1 MRAAFFRAGNGKH
14 WNGRR
19 MKKAKLWCCVL
30 FALALSGIPAYAT
43 VYRARV
49 IDAVTKKP
57 LAGAFV
63 TLQDTVVRTDDNGV
77 FQIAG
82 DGDHIGFRAYGY
94 GRTWID
100 VSRLQQEL
108 QAVELA
114 PFTPKTLYLSFFGIG
129 NSRLRQAALNLIE
142 ATELNGLVIDVKGD
156 HGMIAYPSAM
166 PLAARVGAQK
176 LITIKDLPGLLAFL
190 RAKGIYTIARIV
202 TFKDNPLAL
211 ARPDLAVKTRNGSI
225 WRDREHLAW
234 ADPFKTEVWDYNI
247 GVAVEA
253 AKAGFDEIQFDY
265 VRFPDAQGVVLSLP
279 STEKTRINAISAFLQ
294 EARKRLTPYNVFL
307 AADIF
312 GYVCWNLNDTG
323 VGQRLEEL
331 MSLLD
336 YISPML
342 YPSCFQF
349 GIPGYRNPVEHPYEI
364 VYNSLQRAQERTR
377 RPSIRFR
384 PWLQAFKDYAYDRRP
399 FTGKEIRTQIQ
410 AAEDFGADGWMLW
423 NPRNT
428 YSADGLYPEDGRRQ

>member
-43 VYRARV
+43 VYR
-49 IDAVTKKP
+49 
-57 LAGAFV
+57 
-63 TLQDTVVRTDDNGV
+63 
-77 FQIAG
+77 
-82 DGDHIGFRAYGY
+82 
-94 GRTWID
+94 
-100 VSRLQQEL
+100 
-108 QAVELA
+108 
-114 PFTPKTLYLSFFGIG
+114 
-129 NSRLRQAALNLIE
+129 
-142 ATELNGLVIDVKGD
+142 
-156 HGMIAYPSAM
+156 
-166 PLAARVGAQK
+166 RVGAQK

-265 VRFPDAQGVVLSLP
+265 VRFPDAQGVVLFLP

-331 MSLLD
+331 MPLLD

-342 YPSCFQF
+342 YLSCFQF

-377 RPSIRFR
+377 LPSIRFR

-410 AAEDFGADGWMLW
+410 AAE
-423 NPRNT
+423 
-428 YSADGLYPEDGRRQ
+428 ADGLYPEDGRRQ